1 VNSGDLAALSAVV
14 AACAAIGALFITGI
28 AAKAARDQTKIQQKL
43 REDAAQPCIW
53 ANVRT
58 EEEHGVVMV
67 LVVGNSGP
75 TARVK
80 ATSDPSTW
88 WILSM

>member
-43 REDAAQPCIW
+43 REDA
-53 ANVRT
+53 RT